1 MKLLSIVVLLVVVAI
16 ALGQIES
23 TREPRHHGHRGHERP
38 HNGTLGSGDG
48 RNGTLEHGHEGRGRG
63 DHGRRHHGSTAA
75 PAVAAGKR

>member
-16 ALGQIES
+16 ALGQIDS
-23 TREPRHHGHRGHERP
+23 TREPRHHRHRGHERP
-38 HNGTLGSGDG
+38 HNGTLGGVDG
-48 RNGTLEHGHEGRGRG
+48 RNGTHERGHDGGRG